1 MFSGFKVSVYF
12 CRLHVVLLFDLSRLS
27 YIAVVRYFDIRI
39 IVDYIDKHNDKI
51 KCQQIGLFT
60 MGEYWN
66 VFVHKIVFYLKKT
79 TPTSKLI
86 AYGRKCFKVFN
97 DVELFF

>member
-12 CRLHVVLLFDLSRLS
+12 YRLHVVLLFDLSRLS

-66 VFVHKIVFYLKKT
+66 VFVHKIVFHLKKNNT
-79 TPTSKLI
+79 NIEANCIWKKNASK
-86 AYGRKCFKVFN
+86 YSMM
-97 DVELFF
+97 